1 MSKRRLTVQAV
12 AKLSG
17 VTART
22 LHHYDEIGL
31 LSPARGKSD
40 YRIYSPADVLRLQQI
55 LVYRELG
62 LPLQRIKAVMD
73 EPGFSPEA
81 ALIEQRVQLA
91 ERAEATARMLAAV
104 DEALARLRGDTR
116 PELASLFDGFDPER
130 YAEETT
136 QRWADTDA
144 YAESDRR
151 TKSYSEEDWVRIKTE
166 ADAILRQVAHAV
178 EVGTPPDSSDG
189 CDLAEAYRLHVDR
202 YFYPCSRA
210 MYREVATL
218 YTSDPRFQRSLDR
231 LGDGVAAFLSEAAA
245 ANTSGA
251 SRARTADP

>member
-1 MSKRRLTVQAV
+1 MPKQRLTVQAV
-12 AKLSG
+12 AELSG

-40 YRIYSPADVLRLQQI
+40 YRLYSPADMLRLQQI

-73 EPGFSPEA
+73 EPGFSPET

-91 ERAEATARMLAAV
+91 DRAEATTRMLAAV
-104 DEALARLRGDTR
+104 DQALARLRGDPR
-116 PELASLFDGFDPER
+116 PELASLFDGFDPQR

-136 QRWADTDA
+136 KRWGDTDA
-144 YAESDRR
+144 YTESDRR
-151 TKSYSEEDWVRIKTE
+151 TQSYSEEDWGRIRSE

-178 EVGTPPDSSDG
+178 EISTPPDSSGG
-189 CDLAEAYRLHVDR
+189 CDLAEAYRLHIDR

-210 MYREVATL
+210 MYGEVASL
-218 YTSDPRFQRSLDR
+218 YTSDARFQKNLDR
-231 LGDGVAAFLSEAAA
+231 FGDGVAAFLTQAATANASE
-245 ANTSGA
+245 
-251 SRARTADP
+251 RV